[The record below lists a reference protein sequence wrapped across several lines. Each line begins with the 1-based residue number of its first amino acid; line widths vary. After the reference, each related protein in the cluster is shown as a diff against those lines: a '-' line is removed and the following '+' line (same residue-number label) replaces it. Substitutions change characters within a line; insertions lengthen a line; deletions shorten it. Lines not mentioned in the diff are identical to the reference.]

1 MATNLVE
8 KFLLGTYDP
17 DLVAILVTR
26 RKKRKTNEEIWGES
40 RYVCFD
46 LLFLPPTPPVR
57 LMRSMMTNVSKVPQ
71 HTTIKVC
78 LTATVKGACRD

>member
-1 MATNLVE
+1 MATNSIE

-26 RKKRKTNEEIWGES
+26 RKKRKTNEETWGES

-46 LLFLPPTPPVR
+46 LLFLPSPSGQVDEKYDG
-57 LMRSMMTNVSKVPQ
+57 LYQQGAKAYYSQ
-71 HTTIKVC
+71 VC
-78 LTATVKGACRD
+78 LTATVTGACGD

>member
-1 MATNLVE
+1 MATNLME

-46 LLFLPPTPPVR
+46 LLFLHPPPVR
-57 LMRSMMTNVSKVPQ
+57 LMRAYISKVPK
-71 HTTIKVC
+71 HTT
-78 LTATVKGACRD
+78 VKFV